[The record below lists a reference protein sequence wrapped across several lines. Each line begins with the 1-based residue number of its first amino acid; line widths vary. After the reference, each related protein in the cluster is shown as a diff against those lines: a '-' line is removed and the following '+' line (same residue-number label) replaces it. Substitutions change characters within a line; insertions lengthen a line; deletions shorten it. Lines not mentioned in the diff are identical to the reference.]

1 MTDNLKGIA
10 PTPKAWH
17 EGYDAGR
24 RWLPRKNP
32 YSTESDDALAWVSG
46 YIEGK
51 TKPSRAAKP

>member
-1 MTDNLKGIA
+1 MTDDLKRITQ
-10 PTPKAWH
+10 PPQAWH
-17 EGYDAGR
+17 EGYNAGR

-51 TKPSRAAKP
+51 TKPLRIVTP